1 MELVQNFESVNLW
14 VWWKD
19 SSSYVHVAQE
29 IEGESPII
37 PLKATTAEIQKES
50 GIEEEFVEET
60 ETDCSTAEKRT
71 QTKEDDDD
79 DDDKGPPPK
88 KAVNYCWHCGNSLYD
103 I

>member
-1 MELVQNFESVNLW
+1 M
-14 VWWKD
+14 
-19 SSSYVHVAQE
+19 AQE

-37 PLKATTAEIQKES
+37 PLYATTAETQKE
-50 GIEEEFVEET
+50 GGMEEEFVEET
-60 ETDCSTAEKRT
+60 ITDCSTAETRT
-71 QTKEDDDD
+71 QTKEEDD